1 MWGHSLR
8 SLELDLHI
16 YKNIFG
22 VDTLPT
28 ERETEVHPTE
38 RTS

>member
-16 YKNIFG
+16 YRSILG

-28 ERETEVHPTE
+28 EREIEVYPTE